1 MATNVS
7 ERIHTLQDVLD
18 ALSQQASAATSDP
31 DFDPREDMGE
41 ALYLAGQLMAIA
53 RTTATISAPAGRP
66 PDNPATTPKTS
77 SGPDRTGL
85 PSHQIGEHFMS
96 IREAT

>member
-7 ERIHTLQDVLD
+7 ERIHTLQDILD
-18 ALSQQASAATSDP
+18 ALQEQANAATENP

-53 RTTATISAPAGRP
+53 KASSTVSAMIANLWATNTGDSA
-66 PDNPATTPKTS
+66 
-77 SGPDRTGL
+77 
-85 PSHQIGEHFMS
+85 
-96 IREAT
+96 

>member
-18 ALSQQASAATSDP
+18 ALSQQASAATTAP

-53 RTTATISAPAGRP
+53 QTTATIH
-66 PDNPATTPKTS
+66 TMI
-77 SGPDRTGL
+77 TGL
-85 PSHQIGEHFMS
+85 W
-96 IREAT
+96 ATNTGGDT

>member
-31 DFDPREDMGE
+31 DIEPREDMGE
-41 ALYLAGQLMAIA
+41 RVYLAGQLMAISQ
-53 RTTATISAPAGRP
+53 TTATIH
-66 PDNPATTPKTS
+66 TMI
-77 SGPDRTGL
+77 TGL
-85 PSHQIGEHFMS
+85 W
-96 IREAT
+96 ATNTGGDT

>member
-7 ERIHTLQDVLD
+7 ERIHTLHDVLD
-18 ALSQQASAATSDP
+18 ALEQQASAATSDP

-53 RTTATISAPAGRP
+53 KASSTVSAMIADLWATNTG
-66 PDNPATTPKTS
+66 D
-77 SGPDRTGL
+77 SG
-85 PSHQIGEHFMS
+85 
-96 IREAT
+96 

>member
-18 ALSQQASAATSDP
+18 ALGEQASAATSDP

-53 RTTATISAPAGRP
+53 KASSTVSAMIANLWAT
-66 PDNPATTPKTS
+66 N
-77 SGPDRTGL
+77 TGD
-85 PSHQIGEHFMS
+85 G
-96 IREAT
+96 A

>member
-31 DFDPREDMGE
+31 DIEPREDMGE
-41 ALYLAGQLMAIA
+41 ALYLAGQLAAIA
-53 RTTATISAPAGRP
+53 
-66 PDNPATTPKTS
+66 KTS
-77 SGPDRTGL
+77 STVSAMIADLWATNTGD
-85 PSHQIGEHFMS
+85 S
-96 IREAT
+96 A

>member
-18 ALSQQASAATSDP
+18 VLSQQASAATSNP

-53 RTTATISAPAGRP
+53 KASSTVSAMIANLWAT
-66 PDNPATTPKTS
+66 N
-77 SGPDRTGL
+77 TGD
-85 PSHQIGEHFMS
+85 G
-96 IREAT
+96 A

>member
-31 DFDPREDMGE
+31 DFDPRVDEDA
-41 ALYLAGQLMAIA
+41 ALYCAGQLMAIA
-53 RTTATISAPAGRP
+53 RTTATISAMMA
-66 PDNPATTPKTS
+66 DLWATN
-77 SGPDRTGL
+77 TG
-85 PSHQIGEHFMS
+85 GGV
-96 IREAT
+96 

>member
-31 DFDPREDMGE
+31 DIEPREDMGE
-41 ALYLAGQLMAIA
+41 RVYLAGQLMAIA
-53 RTTATISAPAGRP
+53 QTTATISAMMA
-66 PDNPATTPKTS
+66 DLWATN
-77 SGPDRTGL
+77 TGD
-85 PSHQIGEHFMS
+85 G
-96 IREAT
+96 A

>member
-7 ERIHTLQDVLD
+7 ERIHTLQDILD
-18 ALSQQASAATSDP
+18 ALQEQASAATTHT

-53 RTTATISAPAGRP
+53 QTTATISEMLSRLW
-66 PDNPATTPKTS
+66 ATN
-77 SGPDRTGL
+77 TGD
-85 PSHQIGEHFMS
+85 G
-96 IREAT
+96 A

>member
-7 ERIHTLQDVLD
+7 ERLSTLRDVLD
-18 ALSQQASAATSDP
+18 ALDEQASAATENP

-53 RTTATISAPAGRP
+53 
-66 PDNPATTPKTS
+66 KTS
-77 SGPDRTGL
+77 STVSAMIADLWATNTG
-85 PSHQIGEHFMS
+85 GGV
-96 IREAT
+96 